1 MKKTKTWTIPVE
13 SLSGTDDV
21 FVTLPKELI
30 KKLKWKEGD
39 EITFEVVEGGYSLRK
54 VTNTK

>member
-1 MKKTKTWTIPVE
+1 MKKSKTWTIPVE

-21 FVTLPKELI
+21 FVTLPKALI

-39 EITFEVVEGGYSLRK
+39 KIAFKAVEDGYELRK
-54 VTNTK
+54 VNDTK

>member
-1 MKKTKTWTIPVE
+1 MKKSKTWIIPVE

-21 FVTLPKELI
+21 FVTLPKALI

>member
-1 MKKTKTWTIPVE
+1 MKKSKTWTIPVE

-21 FVTLPKELI
+21 FVALPKELI

>member
-1 MKKTKTWTIPVE
+1 MKKSKTWTIPVE

-21 FVTLPKELI
+21 FVTLPKALI

>member
-21 FVTLPKELI
+21 FITIPKEIL
-30 KKLKWKEGD
+30 KKFKWKEGD
-39 EITFEVVEGGYSLRK
+39 EIVFKAVEGGYELRK
-54 VTNTK
+54 VTDTK

>member
-1 MKKTKTWTIPVE
+1 MKKSKTWTIPVE

-21 FVTLPKELI
+21 FVTLPKALI

-39 EITFEVVEGGYSLRK
+39 EITFEAVEGGYNLRK

>member
-1 MKKTKTWTIPVE
+1 MKKSKTWTVPVE

-21 FVTLPKELI
+21 FVTLPKALI
-30 KKLKWKEGD
+30 NKLKWKEGD

>member
-1 MKKTKTWTIPVE
+1 MKKSKTWTIPVE

-21 FVTLPKELI
+21 FVTLPKALI

-39 EITFEVVEGGYSLRK
+39 EITFEAVEDGYNLRK

>member
-1 MKKTKTWTIPVE
+1 MKKPKTWTVPVE

-21 FVTLPKELI
+21 FVTLPKALI
-30 KKLKWKEGD
+30 NKLKWKEGD

>member
-1 MKKTKTWTIPVE
+1 MKKLKTWIVPVE

-21 FVTLPKELI
+21 FVTLPKALI

-39 EITFEVVEGGYSLRK
+39 EITFEVVEGGYNLRK

>member
-1 MKKTKTWTIPVE
+1 MKKTKTWTVPVE

-21 FVTLPKELI
+21 FVTLPKALI

-39 EITFEVVEGGYSLRK
+39 EITFEVVEGGYMLRK